1 MRVLMMIFYLK
12 GIVEFAQKM
21 VESEKHIDYLL
32 LYLLMK
38 LTLVLHVIASIKRI
52 FFDNENQ

>member
-12 GIVEFAQKM
+12 EIVEFAQKM